1 MENKKRGLT
10 KRQTQAMETKKT
22 LFKTALKLFAKY
34 GYDQVT
40 IDDIV
45 KKSGTSKGSFYTH
58 FKSKDQIMLD
68 QFKENDIHYEKWLKD
83 SAHSKESA
91 TDQLLSFVQYT
102 TNYISNALGIDILKV
117 VYTNQISVTNTKK
130 MLTDEK
136 RPTYTIFY
144 QIIKQ
149 GQESGEFRSDIP
161 DWELTRLVSRWIR
174 ALLYDWC
181 IQDGNF
187 DLNAEGQRYFRW
199 IVDFLKKGAAE

>member
-83 SAHSKESA
+83 SAHSIESA

>member
-1 MENKKRGLT
+1 
-10 KRQTQAMETKKT
+10 METKKT

-83 SAHSKESA
+83 SAHSIESA

>member
-10 KRQTQAMETKKT
+10 KRQTQALETKRT

-34 GYDQVT
+34 GYDKVT

-83 SAHSKESA
+83 NSHSSESA

-102 TNYISNALGIDILKV
+102 TNYISNILGIDILKV
-117 VYTNQISVTNTKK
+117 VYSNQISVTNTTK
-130 MLTDEK
+130 MLTEET

-149 GQESGEFRSDIP
+149 GQESGEFRSDIQ
-161 DWELTRLVSRWIR
+161 DWDLTRLVSRWIR

-181 IQDGNF
+181 IRDGNF
-187 DLNAEGQRYFRW
+187 DLNEEGQWYFKLV
-199 IVDFLKKGAAE
+199 VDFLKKRITE